1 MTRVAL
7 LLALAG
13 CSSAPGPASPG
24 SLADVGGCCVIASVR
39 YGDDCVYYAGDDAQ
53 HPGVWACCELDPPV
67 IPDTV
72 TLEWHCTVVRPQ

>member
-1 MTRVAL
+1 VRGAV

-13 CSSAPGPASPG
+13 CSSASSPAAPG

-39 YGDDCVYYAGDDAQ
+39 YGDDCLYYPGDDPQ
-53 HPGVWACCELDPPV
+53 HPGVWVCCEVDPPV

-72 TLEWHCTVVRPQ
+72 ELEWRCTVVRPQ